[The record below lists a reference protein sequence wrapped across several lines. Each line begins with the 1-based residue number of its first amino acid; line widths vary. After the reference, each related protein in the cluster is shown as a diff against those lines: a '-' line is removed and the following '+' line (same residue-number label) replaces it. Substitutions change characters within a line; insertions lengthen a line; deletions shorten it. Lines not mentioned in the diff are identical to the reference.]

1 LKIRA
6 QTIVG
11 QHGYAPLEQRLQILL
26 ECDHIQQRRPG
37 FDVDEEIDVAVGSII
52 AARD

>member
-1 LKIRA
+1 
-6 QTIVG
+6 
-11 QHGYAPLEQRLQILL
+11 LEQRLQILL

-37 FDVDEEIDVAVGSII
+37 FDVDKEIDVAVGSII

>member
-1 LKIRA
+1 
-6 QTIVG
+6 
-11 QHGYAPLEQRLQILL
+11 LEQRLQILL